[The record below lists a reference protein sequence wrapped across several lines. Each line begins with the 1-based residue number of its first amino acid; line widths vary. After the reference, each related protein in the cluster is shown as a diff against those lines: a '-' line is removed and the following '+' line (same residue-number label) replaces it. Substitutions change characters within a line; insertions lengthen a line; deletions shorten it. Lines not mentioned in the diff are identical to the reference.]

1 MLVVGGTSCVV
12 GLVGLVIV
20 VGGMWCYASVQIYYI
35 MNSISVIAI
44 IAIIAIIAAHVVE
57 KEWWK
62 SVSC

>member
-35 MNSISVIAI
+35 MNIIAVIAI
-44 IAIIAIIAAHVVE
+44 IAFIAAHVVE
-57 KEWWK
+57 NEWLK